1 MSESSIRRDVLAN
14 GVRFVTERMAHVR
27 SVSIG
32 IWLTRGSRHEPFDHA
47 GIAHFADAAQTY
59 ERVGAPA
66 HLGRAQVAW
75 AKALLARRSPGDAEQ
90 ARTLLTE
97 AVTAAR
103 EQGFVSVQRRA
114 APLLA
119 GS

>member
-1 MSESSIRRDVLAN
+1 MTSSRKGGSGN
-14 GVRFVTERMAHVR
+14 CTFGGVTFGYTPYYLGLLEATLDRLDA
-27 SVSIG
+27 
-32 IWLTRGSRHEPFDHA
+32 A
-47 GIAHFADAAQTY
+47 IAHFADAAQTY

-119 GS
+119 ES